1 MIIGKRLEPKHP
13 AHTANNLPFIILG
26 AGLLWFGW
34 FGFNAGSAVGSGAL
48 TASAFV
54 VTNIAAAAAAI
65 TWMLLS
71 WAETG
76 KPSAMAAAIGAVC
89 GLVVITPAS
98 GFVSPL
104 SAIAMGI
111 IG

>member
-1 MIIGKRLEPKHP
+1 MTAGFSALAAALLVGKRIEAKHP
-13 AHTANNLPFIILG
+13 AHTANNLPFIVLG

-48 TASAFV
+48 AASAMV
-54 VTNIAAAAAAI
+54 VTNTAAAAAAMA
-65 TWMLLS
+65 WMFLS

-89 GLVVITPAS
+89 
-98 GFVSPL
+98 
-104 SAIAMGI
+104 
-111 IG
+111 